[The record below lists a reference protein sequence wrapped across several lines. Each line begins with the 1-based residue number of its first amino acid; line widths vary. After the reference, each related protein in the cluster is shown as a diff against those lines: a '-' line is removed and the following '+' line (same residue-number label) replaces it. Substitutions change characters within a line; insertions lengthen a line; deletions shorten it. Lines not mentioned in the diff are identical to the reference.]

1 MRVTRIL
8 DHSHHAT
15 DRVLLDYDERSRRRA
30 LMRTE
35 GGLEILLD
43 QERPRHLRHGNA
55 FVLADG
61 QEVLIEAKRESL
73 IAISC
78 ADIATLV
85 RIAWHLGNRHLL
97 TQISPAGQ
105 GGELQIRADHVIEA
119 MARGLGGDCRTIDA
133 PFDPE
138 GGAYVGVAS
147 GESHSHSHGGHRH
160 SHD

>member
-8 DHSHHAT
+8 DHSHHPI

-30 LMRTE
+30 LMRSE
-35 GGLEILLD
+35 GGLDILLD

-61 QEVLIEAKRESL
+61 REVVIEAKRESL

-78 ADIATLV
+78 ADTATLV
-85 RIAWHLGNRHLL
+85 RIAWHLGNRHLP

-105 GGELQIRADHVIEA
+105 GGELRIRADYVIEG
-119 MARGLGGDCRTIDA
+119 MARGLGGDCRAIEA

-138 GGAYVGVAS
+138 GGAYA
-147 GESHSHSHGGHRH
+147 GEAGGQSHSHSHGVHGH

>member
-1 MRVTRIL
+1 MRVNRIL

-30 LMRTE
+30 VMRTE
-35 GGLEILLD
+35 SGLEFLLD
-43 QERPRHLRHGNA
+43 QERPRHLRNGNA
-55 FVLADG
+55 FELTDG
-61 QEVLIEAKRESL
+61 REVVIEAKPEKL

-78 ADIATLV
+78 SDTATLV
-85 RIAWHLGNRHLL
+85 RIAWHLGNRHLP

-105 GGELQIRADHVIEA
+105 GGELRIRADHVIEA
-119 MARGLGGDCRTIDA
+119 MARGLGGDCHTIEA

-138 GGAYVGVAS
+138 GGAYAGVVGRE
-147 GESHSHSHGGHRH
+147 GHHHSHGGHSH

>member
-8 DHSHHAT
+8 NHSHHAT

-43 QERPRHLRHGNA
+43 QERPRHLWHGNA
-55 FVLADG
+55 FELADG
-61 QEVLIEAKRESL
+61 REVLIEAKPESL

-78 ADIATLV
+78 ADTATLV
-85 RIAWHLGNRHLL
+85 RIAWHLGNRHLP

-105 GGELQIRADHVIEA
+105 GGELRIRADHVIEA
-119 MARGLGGDCRTIDA
+119 MARGLGGDCAAIEA

-138 GGAYVGVAS
+138 GGAYAGVAG
-147 GESHSHSHGGHRH
+147 GEGVLHSHGGHGH